1 MILKCT
7 SFESVL
13 NIKFNCQKGGSK
25 VNNEN
30 KVQQVLQE
38 ILEKPQLTSQ
48 NICMQ
53 YQLSKGQLNYLLKK
67 INDSLAELNLS
78 EITRTKHGRFIVN
91 DDVRIY
97 FEMKQSKNM
106 MKSIPKV
113 FTNEERFKYIQL
125 MIISRT
131 EFLSVD
137 HFTDSL
143 NVSRNTILRDLKEIA
158 QTVREYGVELV
169 YNRQDGYHFTGDEWN
184 IRVMLMDLVN
194 EVATFFNG
202 LELIYHFANID
213 TEEIQEI
220 NQQLILIEEDLQI
233 RFTDEKL
240 RLLPINVILIVRRI
254 LLGQSIKYNFNINTT
269 ELADTKEYLALKRM
283 INTFPAIDDAERIYL
298 VIILLTSNLSKG
310 DLLSYQKLY
319 RLREAIQQMLVNFEQ
334 ISSIELVNKEKLLD
348 ELFIHMKPA
357 YYRIKY
363 RMNFQNKY
371 LLENRD
377 SNITM
382 LMNFIRLASG
392 PLRSYFDT
400 AIPENELFFIAIFI
414 GGHIKE
420 RHENYPTLKRPRAV
434 VVCPNGI
441 SISVLLHSTLE
452 QLLPE
457 IEFIGSVSIR
467 DFQQHV
473 AEYNVDF
480 VFSPIQLVTDKK
492 VFIVN
497 NFINESEKQ
506 LLRNRVLQEISN
518 VGGSNNVTVE
528 KLLDIIRRY
537 TVITNEKD
545 LYEELSGVLQMD
557 QPLIL
562 KRKSA
567 SLVDFLVQPNVQ
579 LFKDQ
584 ISWKELIKSLGQP
597 LLENKIVEQGYIEA
611 IIDDIDRIQEYSI
624 FNNKIVV
631 LHADPEMGVNDL
643 GITFGICEE
652 PLTTIK
658 GIEVRTV
665 VFLASNE
672 KSRNVD
678 MIFELM
684 ELANSPFLDE
694 LEKATTKEEV
704 VSIIKKVCGKYWSE
718 KYGK

>member
-1 MILKCT
+1 M
-7 SFESVL
+7 
-13 NIKFNCQKGGSK
+13 
-25 VNNEN
+25 NNEN
-30 KVQQVLQE
+30 RVQQVLQD

-48 NICMQ
+48 NICTQ

-67 INDSLAELNLS
+67 INDSLAELQLS
-78 EITRTKHGRFIVN
+78 EITRTKHGRFVVN

-97 FEMKQSKNM
+97 FEMRQSKNAT
-106 MKSIPKV
+106 KSIPKV

-158 QTVREYGVELV
+158 QTVRNYGVELV
-169 YNRQDGYHFTGDEWN
+169 YNRQDGYHFNGDEWN
-184 IRVMLMDLVN
+184 IRVMLMDLVS
-194 EVATFFNG
+194 EVASFFNG
-202 LELIYHFANID
+202 MELIRHFTNISN
-213 TEEIQEI
+213 EEIQEI

-240 RLLPINVILIVRRI
+240 KLLPVHVILIIRRI

-269 ELADTKEYLALKRM
+269 ELADTKEYLALKRI

-319 RLREAIQQMLVNFEQ
+319 RLREAIQQMLTNFEQ

-363 RMNFQNKY
+363 HMNFQNKY

-420 RHENYPTLKRPRAV
+420 KQTNYSALNRPKAV

-467 DFQQHV
+467 DFQQH
-473 AEYNVDF
+473 ADDYAIDF
-480 VFSPIQLVTDKK
+480 VFSPIQLITDKK

-518 VGGSNNVTVE
+518 AVHPNNITVE

-545 LYEELSGVLQMD
+545 LYEELLGILQVE
-557 QPLIL
+557 QPLQL
-562 KRKSA
+562 KKQSA
-567 SLVDFLVQPNVQ
+567 SLVDFLIKQNVQ
-579 LFKDQ
+579 LFNKK
-584 ISWKELIKSLGQP
+584 ISWEEVIQSLAQP
-597 LLENKIVEQGYIEA
+597 LIEEKIIEA
-611 IIDDIDRIQEYSI
+611 SYTETIINDIERIQEYSI

-643 GITFGICEE
+643 GITFGICQE
-652 PLTTIK
+652 PLKTTQGLAVK
-658 GIEVRTV
+658 TLVL
-665 VFLASNE
+665 LASNE

-684 ELANSPFLDE
+684 ELANSSAIETLENAKTVDE
-694 LEKATTKEEV
+694 AI
-704 VSIIKKVCGKYWSE
+704 SIIKKVCGKYWSE